1 MRHYV
6 ALITFFL
13 LATIVSSCKKDRNS
27 TECFPGATTVRQI
40 TNKQAVIKVT
50 AMINPVYIIEQGSI
64 DTKLIP
70 CNLPMEFYQND
81 LQVIISGD
89 VKSRQQA
96 GPGPCCDENFVITKI
111 SR

>member
-1 MRHYV
+1 MRHLLT
-6 ALITFFL
+6 LITFFIL
-13 LATIVSSCKKDRNS
+13 VTIVSSCQKDKES
-27 TECFPGATTVRQI
+27 SKCFPRATTVRQI

-70 CNLPMEFYQND
+70 CELPMEFYQND
-81 LQVIISGD
+81 LQVIISGE
-89 VKSRQQA
+89 VKSTPQV
-96 GPGPCCDENFVITKI
+96 GPGPCCTENFVITKI